1 MLYQFLRIH
10 FFFLKRVIGGCRDR
24 ISCSGFFMPQ
34 ARTVPGRFF
43 HCATVL
49 RCVFGLF
56 PVRLCP
62 QFFRLDDQFGA
73 VFEMHEV
80 EMLPLSAPDEAVVLK
95 E

>member
-1 MLYQFLRIH
+1 MH
-10 FFFLKRVIGGCRDR
+10 
-24 ISCSGFFMPQ
+24 Q
-34 ARTVPGRFF
+34 ARIVPGRFF

-62 QFFRLDDQFGA
+62 QFFRLDNQFGA
-73 VFEMHEV
+73 VFEMHQV
-80 EMLPLSAPDEAVVLK
+80 EMFPLSAPDEAVVLK